1 MLTAEEKRWLV
12 VGICLSKVLTPVLRK
27 VIEKEMQQLYQKLL
41 LPPTNIHSQT
51 FASHSKCLPPS
62 ILRLNYININNN
74 VMQASQHS
82 YDYSVKDDISL
93 AKLFVKPILAS
104 FTAFDESL
112 DLSAA
117 LSILCGAPNFVFNGV
132 DIAAMEVRSEVR
144 NEWGHCKFTVW
155 TEAHYNKCFQLMENL
170 IKSLNLTLAFETKV
184 LEDFKEWRKRGT
196 DLCFGQPI
204 NNDVLKLVQSEMA
217 SLVTSVGENKE
228 TWMQDHEGLRNNLQ
242 KLTQLFG
249 LEITRLSA
257 KHVSLESDLE
267 SLRKVQ
273 WKIKES
279 MLVNEMATESNASL
293 IRNVEGTFREEQRG
307 LQSRQE
313 VLEEKVIGLSQGV
326 DKLISKRNLFLKNGL
341 MWKIPVVVLCIFL
354 LIFLYEH
361 YTKGSM
367 LRYWYCRRGSIKG
380 GHTLSFVFT
389 SHDRQV
395 HF

>member
-1 MLTAEEKRWLV
+1 M
-12 VGICLSKVLTPVLRK
+12 
-27 VIEKEMQQLYQKLL
+27 
-41 LPPTNIHSQT
+41 
-51 FASHSKCLPPS
+51 
-62 ILRLNYININNN
+62 ILI
-74 VMQASQHS
+74 
-82 YDYSVKDDISL
+82 
-93 AKLFVKPILAS
+93 
-104 FTAFDESL
+104 
-112 DLSAA
+112 
-117 LSILCGAPNFVFNGV
+117 
-132 DIAAMEVRSEVR
+132 
-144 NEWGHCKFTVW
+144 
-155 TEAHYNKCFQLMENL
+155 
-170 IKSLNLTLAFETKV
+170 TL
-184 LEDFKEWRKRGT
+184 GT

-326 DKLISKRNLFLKNGL
+326 DKLISKGNLFLKNGT
-341 MWKIPVVVLCIFL
+341 IPALNV
-354 LIFLYEH
+354 YRD
-361 YTKGSM
+361 K
-367 LRYWYCRRGSIKG
+367 
-380 GHTLSFVFT
+380 
-389 SHDRQV
+389 
-395 HF
+395 